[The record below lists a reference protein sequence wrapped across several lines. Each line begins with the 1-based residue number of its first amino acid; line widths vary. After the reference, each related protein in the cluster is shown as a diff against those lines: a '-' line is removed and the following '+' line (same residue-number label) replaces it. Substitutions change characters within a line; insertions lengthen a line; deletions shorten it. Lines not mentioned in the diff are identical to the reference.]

1 MLNLKQALGED
12 IATGLREVFP
22 DVQDVPV
29 AVKRTDDAEHGD
41 YASPIALQLARLVQ
55 GKAPMEIVEAI
66 VKAMP
71 KKEYIG
77 RLAAAEPGFLNIF
90 ISPGWMQARLDDV
103 LEQDLM
109 VEAVG
114 GPSTGLR
121 VNGKSVNL
129 EFISANPTG
138 PMTMG
143 NARPAFA
150 ADTLAN
156 VLERVGYNVT
166 REYYVNDAGEQVRKL
181 GESVLRRILQ
191 AQDEKIDFP
200 EELYQGEYI
209 KDLAATIAERYQET
223 EGRKFSVSDLEN
235 AQTVDKISQEAMQQ
249 LHGENVRTTK
259 EVLGVDMDVWTS
271 ESTLREGGAVD
282 KVVEELRQRG
292 ATYTKDGAEWLAASK
307 FGHDKDVVLVKKD
320 GNYAYFAPD
329 IAYNQNKYERGYE
342 KIFTYLGADH
352 LDHYPRVL
360 AAMRALGHDMGRWQY
375 FIVQFFRL
383 MRGGKPVKLS
393 KRRGEIATPKDLI
406 DEVGYDAARFF
417 FLQHDLKSHMD
428 FDLDLAKE
436 RSEKNP
442 VYYAQY
448 AYVRLKS
455 ILRRA
460 KEEGVITSVGEVIE
474 LSSHAALTH
483 TGEVN
488 LMRHMYRLPEV
499 VEDVSQN
506 FAVQQLTVYAYE
518 LAAAVHFF
526 YKHVPVLR
534 SDAQNIT
541 LHRLQL
547 VLAARKVLGEVLDL
561 LGISKPDVM

>member
-1 MLNLKQALGED
+1 MLNLKQALAED
-12 IATGLREVFP
+12 IAVGIKTAFP
-22 DVQDVPV
+22 DVKDIPV
-29 AVKRTDDAEHGD
+29 VVKGTEKPEHGD
-41 YASPIALQLARLVQ
+41 YASPVALGLAKQL
-55 GKAPMEIVEAI
+55 KKKPMEVVEAI
-66 VKAMP
+66 VKTMP

-103 LEQDLM
+103 LEQDIGADFTL
-109 VEAVG
+109 G
-114 GPSTGLR
+114 K
-121 VNGKSVNL
+121 GKSVNL

-292 ATYTKDGAEWLAASK
+292 ATYTKDRAEWLAASK

-360 AAMRALGHDMGRWQY
+360 AAMRALGHDVGRWQY

-442 VYYAQY
+442 VYYVQY
-448 AYVRLKS
+448 AYVRLQS

-460 KEEGVITSVGEVIE
+460 KEQGVITSVGEVIE
-474 LSSHAALTH
+474 LSSHAALTQ

-499 VEDVSQN
+499 VDDIAQN

-518 LAAAVHFF
+518 LAYTVHFF
-526 YKHVPVLR
+526 YKHVPVLT
-534 SDAQNIT
+534 SEE
-541 LHRLQL
+541 LVYHRLQL